1 VEDTERA
8 IKARQQE
15 VWLTLPVSQRL
26 TICAELYEL
35 QREAA
40 LGRAPQGL
48 SANEQERFVFKEFYG
63 YERPF

>member
-1 VEDTERA
+1 MRTL
-8 IKARQQE
+8 QQE
-15 VWLTLPVSQRL
+15 VWLALPLERRL

-40 LGRAPQGL
+40 LGRAPSGL
-48 SANEQERFVFKEFYG
+48 SEDDRERFVFREFYG

>member
-1 VEDTERA
+1 MEDTEIEVKR
-8 IKARQQE
+8 IQRQ
-15 VWLTLPVSQRL
+15 VWMSLPLERRL

-40 LGRAPQGL
+40 LQRAPAGL
-48 SANEQERFVFKEFYG
+48 SDEDRERFVFREFHG